1 MNLWLGTAASYCES
15 LTGSQAIKRYG
26 SSGDRKKP
34 SSSAHP
40 ACSRQPLALS
50 LESKSRRA
58 RRKTPRIS
66 APVSLNSPQYNP
78 RIIPRP
84 QQTLQSRLAG
94 DGFARSEHPV
104 HVAGARAE
112 WLHSSQAPMRML
124 KADASSVSCLRW
136 AALPLLAHLSAALG
150 LVFCA

>member
-58 RRKTPRIS
+58 RPKTPRIS
-66 APVSLNSPQYNP
+66 APVSLNSAIARNTNLGSF
-78 RIIPRP
+78 R
-84 QQTLQSRLAG
+84 
-94 DGFARSEHPV
+94 ARSKP
-104 HVAGARAE
+104 
-112 WLHSSQAPMRML
+112 SSRVWP
-124 KADASSVSCLRW
+124 
-136 AALPLLAHLSAALG
+136 
-150 LVFCA
+150 